1 MDVNFDDL
9 FLRYKHEGQP
19 TWTREKE
26 TQVLE
31 PYNYLLSIPG
41 KDIRSTLIHAF
52 NVWLKLDHDSLDI
65 VLKAVEML
73 HTASLLI
80 DDVEDCSEL
89 RRGLQAAHLKFGSA
103 STINAANYIY
113 FSAMSLIRSTGN
125 PDVVRIFEEE
135 ILNLHRGQGLELF
148 WRDRC
153 GLQSDF
159 DCPTESDYIAM
170 VNDKTGGLL
179 RMAIRLMQALSPTL
193 PLSHDSDFTGTVAT
207 GMRDSAS
214 TRDYVPL
221 ANMVGIL
228 FQIRDDYMNLAS
240 LQYCKEKGFCEDLT
254 EGKFSYPVIHGILKS
269 DTLSARLKEIL
280 QLKTSDV
287 GTKIEACQ
295 ILEKLGSLEYT
306 IQSVHKLD
314 ALCREE
320 IRANGGNEALSKIM
334 DVLLIRGDESELGAT
349 IAFAKS
355 FLLHPGS

>member
-1 MDVNFDDL
+1 MDIDFGDL
-9 FLRYKHEGQP
+9 FSRYKQEGQP
-19 TWTREKE
+19 VWSKEKE
-26 TQVLE
+26 SQVLE
-31 PYNYLLSIPG
+31 PYNYLLSNPG

-52 NVWLKLDHDSLDI
+52 NVWLKLPQETLEI

-80 DDVEDCSEL
+80 DDVEDSSDL
-89 RRGLQAAHLKFGSA
+89 RRGLQAAHLKFGPA

-153 GLQSDF
+153 RLQEDF

-179 RMAIRLMQALSPTL
+179 RMAIRLMQALSPTTL
-193 PLSHDSDFTGTVAT
+193 LSHDSDWTGTLANGSQGSSPGT
-207 GMRDSAS
+207 
-214 TRDYVPL
+214 DYVPL

-254 EGKFSYPVIHGILKS
+254 EGKYSYPVIHGILSS
-269 DTLSARLKEIL
+269 DALSSRLKEIL
-280 QLKTSDV
+280 QQKTSDV

-306 IQSVHKLD
+306 IESVRKLD
-314 ALCREE
+314 KPCREE
-320 IRANGGNEALSKIM
+320 IKTLGGNEALSKIM
-334 DVLLIRGDESELGAT
+334 DVLLIRGDGSELGVT

-355 FLLHPGS
+355 FLLSSSS